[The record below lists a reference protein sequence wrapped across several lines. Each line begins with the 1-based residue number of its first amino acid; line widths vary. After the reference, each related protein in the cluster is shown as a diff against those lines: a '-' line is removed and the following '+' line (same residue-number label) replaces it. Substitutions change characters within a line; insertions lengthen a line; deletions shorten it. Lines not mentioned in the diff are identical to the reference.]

1 MNTLKTLAAVA
12 AFTLAAGQAS
22 ACTVYVDRVLGNG
35 NFVNVDLSGCSQTSN
50 YLVGERNFAEI
61 INHVGRIVTGIRG
74 PDNFYKVVND
84 GDNQM
89 SVVVHGHRQTTRIEM
104 IGDGGSVDLRQEGT
118 GGSVYLRSRGNNNHF
133 RGVIRD

>member
-1 MNTLKTLAAVA
+1 MKTFKTLAFVA
-12 AFTLAAGQAS
+12 GFVLAAGQAT

-74 PDNFYKVVND
+74 PDNFYKVLND

-89 SVVVHGHRQTTRIEM
+89 SVVVQGRRQTTRIEM
-104 IGDGGSVDLRQEGT
+104 IGDNGSVDLLQQGT
-118 GGSVYLRSRGNNNHF
+118 GGSVSLRSHGDNNHF
-133 RGVIRD
+133 RGVIRN